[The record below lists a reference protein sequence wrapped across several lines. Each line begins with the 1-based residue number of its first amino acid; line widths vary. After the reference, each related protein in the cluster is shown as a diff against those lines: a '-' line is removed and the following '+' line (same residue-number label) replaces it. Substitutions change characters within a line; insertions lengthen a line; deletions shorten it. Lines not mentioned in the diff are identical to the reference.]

1 MMTMTT
7 MADGLDAQD
16 SSKSAFMEF
25 GQQQP
30 PPPQPP
36 PPPHS
41 QQSSPAMAGA
51 HYPLHCLHS
60 AAGSHPHHQH
70 HHHSSPYSGSAGS
83 YNHRSL
89 AAYPYVSHSQHSPY
103 LQSYHNS
110 SAASQTRADDAG
122 EDLVS
127 EQALQ
132 IQEAAEAGQ
141 QPPRERPSARLRR
154 PLPPLSGSASGLGR
168 FSFCQG
174 SQYASQQLHAWLFS
188 LVFFSTSRHNAETTN
203 DVNCPRE
210 IISQERLVSTW
221 QEVPLLCQAVP
232 ANRLCVNL

>member
-122 EDLVS
+122 EPGTASLTRC
-127 EQALQ
+127 QLL
-132 IQEAAEAGQ
+132 
-141 QPPRERPSARLRR
+141 PPSPPHPSIPG
-154 PLPPLSGSASGLGR
+154 PLPGHPPGHLQNDPRRAPGCAERREENRGR
-168 FSFCQG
+168 
-174 SQYASQQLHAWLFS
+174 
-188 LVFFSTSRHNAETTN
+188 
-203 DVNCPRE
+203 
-210 IISQERLVSTW
+210 
-221 QEVPLLCQAVP
+221 
-232 ANRLCVNL
+232 

>member
-1 MMTMTT
+1 MTT

-122 EDLVS
+122 EP
-127 EQALQ
+127 A
-132 IQEAAEAGQ
+132 
-141 QPPRERPSARLRR
+141 
-154 PLPPLSGSASGLGR
+154 PLPEPAASFSPRSLHPRASSRPPLRA
-168 FSFCQG
+168 
-174 SQYASQQLHAWLFS
+174 
-188 LVFFSTSRHNAETTN
+188 
-203 DVNCPRE
+203 
-210 IISQERLVSTW
+210 
-221 QEVPLLCQAVP
+221 P
-232 ANRLCVNL
+232 A

>member
-1 MMTMTT
+1 MAGQGGRARGASRRASLSASPPSMMTMTT

-25 GQQQP
+25 GQQQ

-70 HHHSSPYSGSAGS
+70 HHHSSPYSGTGGS

-103 LQSYHNS
+103 LQSYHTS
-110 SAASQTRADDAG
+110 GAPSQTRPDDAG
-122 EDLVS
+122 ERGP
-127 EQALQ
+127 ALRPPPSPLPS
-132 IQEAAEAGQ
+132 AVPNPPPRSPPPRGR
-141 QPPRERPSARLRR
+141 QPPGRGSHRAAGPSRR
-154 PLPPLSGSASGLGR
+154 
-168 FSFCQG
+168 
-174 SQYASQQLHAWLFS
+174 
-188 LVFFSTSRHNAETTN
+188 
-203 DVNCPRE
+203 CPRN
-210 IISQERLVSTW
+210 
-221 QEVPLLCQAVP
+221 AVFRRDP
-232 ANRLCVNL
+232 MFTFCVRRGEGGGKHCCGSRAAAS

>member
-1 MMTMTT
+1 MYSVSARSVWPAQGKRTFQVKTCIPLAFQLRSASPVLSSCIQSPRAAAAAT
-7 MADGLDAQD
+7 PPSLLPIPNSTPDWRGLSGPSLEQTHGPPGGLPGRGLGADGSLI
-16 SSKSAFMEF
+16 
-25 GQQQP
+25 
-30 PPPQPP
+30 
-36 PPPHS
+36 
-41 QQSSPAMAGA
+41 
-51 HYPLHCLHS
+51 S
-60 AAGSHPHHQH
+60 AAFWF
-70 HHHSSPYSGSAGS
+70 
-83 YNHRSL
+83 
-89 AAYPYVSHSQHSPY
+89 
-103 LQSYHNS
+103 
-110 SAASQTRADDAG
+110 TG

-154 PLPPLSGSASGLGR
+154 PLPSLAGSASSLGR

-221 QEVPLLCQAVP
+221 QKVPLLCQAVP

>member
-1 MMTMTT
+1 MTT

-70 HHHSSPYSGSAGS
+70 HHHGSPYSGSAGS

-122 EDLVS
+122 EPAPLPGPAARLSPAPSGPGPLPAPPGTCVTTPAEPPLRPRS
-127 EQALQ
+127 RCAGRREERRGVARSRGPSGPVAPVPAAGPALP
-132 IQEAAEAGQ
+132 
-141 QPPRERPSARLRR
+141 PPRRRLRR
-154 PLPPLSGSASGLGR
+154 YRGAPRALPPSLRPAARSCARRSFVTAGPALGK
-168 FSFCQG
+168 
-174 SQYASQQLHAWLFS
+174 
-188 LVFFSTSRHNAETTN
+188 
-203 DVNCPRE
+203 
-210 IISQERLVSTW
+210 I
-221 QEVPLLCQAVP
+221 P
-232 ANRLCVNL
+232 ANT